1 MSDAE
6 VEAAEVWGVVIGL
19 ALVAVIVGVV
29 VFALMRAARHAP
41 NAMITISLS
50 VLTLVALAGYI
61 ATQSETLGAIAAGGV
76 GALGGALTALFQQ
89 TAPAEPPAPEED

>member
-1 MSDAE
+1 MTDETLA
-6 VEAAEVWGVVIGL
+6 AAELWGVVIGL

-50 VLTLVALAGYI
+50 VLTLVALAGFI
-61 ATQSETLGAIAAGGV
+61 ATSNDTLGAIAAGGV

-89 TAPAEPPAPEED
+89 PAPEPPTEED